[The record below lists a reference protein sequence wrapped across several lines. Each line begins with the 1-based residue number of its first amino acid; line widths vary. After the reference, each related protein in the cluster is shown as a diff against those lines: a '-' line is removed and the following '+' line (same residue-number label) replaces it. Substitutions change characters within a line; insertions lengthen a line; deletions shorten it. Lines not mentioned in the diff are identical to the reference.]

1 MGKLACRLALFA
13 PLGLAVV
20 AINGLV
26 DPGHLFGRGAPEA
39 RIAEEL
45 IAGRSVVAG
54 FAIDELRLQQSLAAR
69 RPHVPDVLV
78 LGSSRAMPLSADAFP
93 GRAVVNAS
101 VSSASLEDAIAL
113 LELYE
118 GHRLRPRTVL
128 LAIEPWAL
136 NGSLRNPSVALEAE
150 LQEGLRRLGRRAGS
164 TYGALPGAV
173 GLKRRWLALVSPAYL
188 QASLVSLLA
197 RGFEV
202 RASPAPERERG
213 AAGEPA
219 RAGSSRMQP
228 DGSVNWE
235 PALAERS
242 PAEVEAMARAAG
254 ARAPG
259 YLQPD
264 PDPDRVLLLAALLG
278 DLANR
283 GVRVVLWLPPFHPAA
298 YRALVA
304 GGRGRGLWRG
314 EAEVRALAAAS
325 RVPVLGSYDPASS
338 DVAGEDFIDYNHLR
352 RRPANALVAAPMA
365 AAGVDLASER

>member
-1 MGKLACRLALFA
+1 MGKLACRLSLFA

-26 DPGHLFGRGAPEA
+26 DPGHLFGHGAPEA

-78 LGSSRAMPLSADAFP
+78 LGSSRAMPLSAEAFP

-101 VSSASLEDAIAL
+101 VSSASLEDTIAL

-128 LAIEPWAL
+128 LAIEPWGL

-150 LQEGLRRLGRRAGS
+150 LQAGLRRLGRRAGS
-164 TYGALPGAV
+164 TYGALPGVV

-197 RGFEV
+197 RGFEG
-202 RASPAPERERG
+202 RASPAPERGRV

-298 YRALVA
+298 YGALVA

-325 RVPVLGSYDPASS
+325 RVPVLGSYDPALS

-352 RRPANALVAAPMA
+352 RRPANALVAAQMA